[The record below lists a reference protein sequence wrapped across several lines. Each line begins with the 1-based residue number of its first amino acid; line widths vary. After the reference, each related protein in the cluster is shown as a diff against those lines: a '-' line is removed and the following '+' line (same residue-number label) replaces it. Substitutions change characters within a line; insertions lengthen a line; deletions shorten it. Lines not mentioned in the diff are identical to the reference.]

1 MSRHEAGGRSCGV
14 ESLATPPRQ
23 AIDRVHSR
31 RNPMRA
37 SLMVRAPSSAGFV
50 RACRQR

>member
-1 MSRHEAGGRSCGV
+1 MSRHEARDAGVASRVACRSTLQV
-14 ESLATPPRQ
+14 
-23 AIDRVHSR
+23 IDRVLLR